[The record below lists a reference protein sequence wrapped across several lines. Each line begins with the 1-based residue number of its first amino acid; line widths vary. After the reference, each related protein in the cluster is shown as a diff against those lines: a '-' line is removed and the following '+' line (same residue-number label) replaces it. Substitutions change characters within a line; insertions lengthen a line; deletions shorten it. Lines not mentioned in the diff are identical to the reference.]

1 MDKDVFSFIVKDSSM
16 LISNTE
22 YVLEKHCLL
31 DDNFSVEFD
40 EGNKDDGLVYRLD
53 RVYYIDTG
61 EMIYLTSCFF
71 TLTDNRGEIFVEYLN
86 NQ

>member
-31 DDNFSVEFD
+31 SDNFSVEFD
-40 EGNKDDGLVYRLD
+40 EGNKDAELVYRLD
-53 RVYYIDTG
+53 RVYYIDT
-61 EMIYLTSCFF
+61 
-71 TLTDNRGEIFVEYLN
+71 
-86 NQ
+86 